1 MGKHPFFQNSVE
13 KFVQF
18 EKLKLLMILHPEA
31 LNQVWSS
38 LKIFIKLTIKHLQQ
52 CLDLAQS
59 ATILNICS
67 PTYDWSGYYGN
78 RNIEEHIWLRT
89 FLYISVLSINCEI
102 RYLLIFQMAS
112 TNTCCCFFH
121 VKSLIVFDLYHTE
134 CIMDFFGM
142 QFTNIVFLLL
152 SVSSSSV
159 QMSLIFQSA
168 SSYKVFPSRCL
179 NSCPA
184 LLIEL

>member
-1 MGKHPFFQNSVE
+1 MGKHPLFQKSVE
-13 KFVQF
+13 KFVWF

-31 LNQVWSS
+31 LNQVCSS

-52 CLDLAQS
+52 YLDLAQS
-59 ATILNICS
+59 ATMLNICS

-78 RNIEEHIWLRT
+78 RNIEEHIWLKT
-89 FLYISVLSINCEI
+89 FLYISVLSISCEI

-112 TNTCCCFFH
+112 TNTCCFFH
-121 VKSLIVFDLYHTE
+121 VKSLIVFDLCLTE

-152 SVSSSSV
+152 SVSSSIV

-179 NSCPA
+179 A
-184 LLIEL
+184 AVLLC